1 MNDTIVP
8 IKAHTSYKTHLPF
21 MFSIRFFVILVEQAD
36 KNRCVT
42 FTGLSHAM
50 IQNFIGKIDL
60 FSTSRKFIIIL
71 QLTIHNFF

>member
-8 IKAHTSYKTHLPF
+8 IKAHTSYKKHLPF

-50 IQNFIGKIDL
+50 IQTLLERLI
-60 FSTSRKFIIIL
+60 
-71 QLTIHNFF
+71 FFPLLGSS